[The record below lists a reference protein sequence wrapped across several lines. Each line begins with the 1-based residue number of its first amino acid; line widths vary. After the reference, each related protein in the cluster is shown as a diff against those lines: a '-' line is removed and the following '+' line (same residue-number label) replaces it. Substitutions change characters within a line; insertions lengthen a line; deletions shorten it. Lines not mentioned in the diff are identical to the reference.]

1 MSLDVLTQVWSL
13 VKTFTQVP
21 AYHLLLEGILF
32 VVIGGL
38 LVRRV
43 QNRSRKVRAEKFCKE
58 EEEELLS
65 EWEPEPLVP
74 EYDLNHPA
82 LHVPVLDQKAG
93 KYLNIFGEKCIN
105 FSTHNYLGFAGNQE
119 IEQAAIE
126 CVKQYGVGSCGPRA
140 FYGTADV
147 HVHLEEKLAEFFG
160 AEQAVLYSYG
170 FSTISSAIPA
180 YAKKGDVIFA
190 DEMVQFP
197 IQKAFDASRSKIRY
211 FKHNNVDHLEQLL
224 LQQAQEDK
232 KNPKQAKV
240 SRRFLVVE
248 GIYMNTGSI
257 CKLDQ
262 MIAIKKKYKLRLMI
276 DETIS
281 FGTLGANGRG
291 ITEHFNISISDVDLI
306 MATLE
311 HSMGSIGG
319 FCVGSSYVVEHQ
331 TLAGLGY
338 CFSASLPPMF
348 AAAVLKAIELMEN
361 NIDMFEELR
370 KKCIYVTELFT
381 NMSGIELVGD
391 SISPIK
397 HIRLKSPYLMECR
410 EEQTSLLRNLVD
422 KAREKKIAL
431 VLASYLEHSEVSL
444 PPVSIRVA
452 ISNLLTEQDIA
463 ESHAAIKDIVDEM
476 FL

>member
-1 MSLDVLTQVWSL
+1 MVLSFVIQ
-13 VKTFTQVP
+13 
-21 AYHLLLEGILF
+21 LLK
-32 VVIGGL
+32 VVILKLVRGSYYKFQRNHVFGCFNTSVVFSQNFHASSCLSFALRRNFICCNWGL
-38 LVRRV
+38 L
-43 QNRSRKVRAEKFCKE
+43 E

-74 EYDLNHPA
+74 EYDLNHSA

-160 AEQAVLYSYG
+160 AEQA
-170 FSTISSAIPA
+170 
-180 YAKKGDVIFA
+180 GDVIFA
-190 DEMVQFP
+190 DEM
-197 IQKAFDASRSKIRY
+197 
-211 FKHNNVDHLEQLL
+211 QLL

-370 KKCIYVTELFT
+370 
-381 NMSGIELVGD
+381 D

-463 ESHAAIKDIVDEM
+463 ESHAAMKDIVDEM